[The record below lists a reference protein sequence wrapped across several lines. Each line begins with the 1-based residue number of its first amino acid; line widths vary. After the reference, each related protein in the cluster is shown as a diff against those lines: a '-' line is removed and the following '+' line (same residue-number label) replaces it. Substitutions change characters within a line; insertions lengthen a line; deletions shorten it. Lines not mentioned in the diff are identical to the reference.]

1 MSWFETINPV
11 IQAFIATLF
20 TWAITALGSL
30 VVCFFKEVNKK
41 VLNTILGFSA
51 GVMIAASFW
60 SLLSP
65 AIDLSAELGYIV
77 WLLPATG
84 FIIGGL
90 FVLLSDRFLD
100 NVLKNRKNLR
110 NADSLRRSILLISA
124 ITIHNIPEGMAIGV
138 AFGGIASGVPGMT
151 LIGAIMLAVGI
162 GIQNFPEGAAVSL
175 PLRNEGFSRFKS
187 FMFGQAS
194 ALVEPI
200 SAVIGVILVLTIR
213 SILPFLLSFAAGA
226 MIAVSARELLPES
239 INEDKN
245 LATIRINM
253 WVCYNDD
260 IRCCFRIKRIIKES
274 IKILAR
280 ENFLANIFYYDK

>member
-1 MSWFETINPV
+1 MNWFENLNPV
-11 IQAFIATLF
+11 LQAFIATTF
-20 TWAITALGSL
+20 TWGITALGSL
-30 VVCFFKEVNKK
+30 VVCFFKNVNKK

-65 AIDLSAELGYIV
+65 AIDLSEELGYIV
-77 WLLPATG
+77 WMLPTVG
-84 FIIGGL
+84 FIVGGL

-100 NVLKNRKNLR
+100 RVLKNNKNLR
-110 NADSLRRSILLISA
+110 SADSLKRCILLISA

-151 LIGAIMLAVGI
+151 VIGAVMLAIGI

-194 ALVEPI
+194 ALVEPV
-200 SAVIGVILVLTIR
+200 SAVIGVVLVLSIR
-213 SILPFLLSFAAGA
+213 SVLPFLLSFAAGA
-226 MIAVSARELLPES
+226 MIAVAARELLPES
-239 INEDKN
+239 VKENKN
-245 LATIRINM
+245 LAT
-253 WVCYNDD
+253 
-260 IRCCFRIKRIIKES
+260 
-274 IKILAR
+274 LG
-280 ENFLANIFYYDK
+280 LIFGFTIMMVLDVALG